1 MAIYYDL
8 PGETQTFEWRG
19 LKDHYEAARFE
30 LFGTLKYPIPW
41 PTASNTKGVTETT
54 HQWHRK

>member
-8 PGETQTFEWRG
+8 PGETLTSEWRG
-19 LKDHYEAARFE
+19 LKGEAAQLE

-41 PTASNTKGVTETT
+41 PTASNTKEVTETT
-54 HQWHRK
+54 HQWHHK